1 MLDSWFLRRFV
12 RLLRARIERNDIG
25 TMRGMKH
32 PVYEKGERL
41 RLGEEIYER
50 EIRERVEPEHDGR
63 MVAVDVETGDYFL
76 ADRGLNAFLLAR
88 RERPD
93 GAFCLLRVGR
103 VDAYRIGSRPS
114 IVP

>member
-1 MLDSWFLRRFV
+1 
-12 RLLRARIERNDIG
+12 
-25 TMRGMKH
+25 MRGMEH
-32 PVYEKGERL
+32 SVYEKGERL

-63 MVAVDVETGDYFL
+63 LVAVDVETGDYFL
-76 ADRGLNAFLLAR
+76 ADRGLDAFLLAR

-103 VDAYRIGSRPS
+103 DAAYRVSSRPLVA
-114 IVP
+114 VP